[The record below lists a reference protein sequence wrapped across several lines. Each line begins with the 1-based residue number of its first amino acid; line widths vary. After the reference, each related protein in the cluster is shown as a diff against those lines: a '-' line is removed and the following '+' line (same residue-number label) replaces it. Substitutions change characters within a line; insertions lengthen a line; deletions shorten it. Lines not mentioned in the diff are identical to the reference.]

1 MNTETETLT
10 DLTDTDTDT
19 DTDTVVPV
27 YGSLPGAR
35 RPVRYATAAEKDAWF
50 GSCTRARS
58 NLR

>member
-10 DLTDTDTDT
+10 DLDLTDT

-50 GSCTRARS
+50 GECTRARS